1 MSRNGTLLP
10 IARGSALELV
20 LTRYAEA
27 WRPVSVQWPTR
38 SRWLA
43 EVEEV
48 LGLCFPDSSSAD
60 RRLTARHY
68 APFPLAAGHN
78 VP

>member
-10 IARGSALELV
+10 IANGSALELV
-20 LTRYAEA
+20 IKCYAEA
-27 WRPVSVQWPTR
+27 WMPGSPKWSNRAD
-38 SRWLA
+38 WLGGLEA
-43 EVEEV
+43 V
-48 LGLCFPDSSSAD
+48 LHLAFPDSSSAD

-68 APFPLAAGHN
+68 APFPLAAGHD